1 MASALAHLVALAPG
15 NRDARVIVV
24 DLRSAER
31 DVLGLVLH
39 HALGEQLVELLG
51 GRLDLRRVL
60 RLIE

>member
-51 GRLDLRRVL
+51 G
-60 RLIE
+60 